1 MRLAQRLAVDLTE
14 SPWAKRVA
22 LARAAGHVEFD
33 LTNSNPLTAGFVAAP
48 TWAPAYARALSD
60 YPTPRKGLLAAREA
74 VARYYAQR
82 SAYVAPERIQMGA
95 SVSEIYSALLM
106 TLCDPGDAI
115 LVPRPSYPLLQWLAR
130 FVDVRVLPYSL
141 VYASGW
147 RIDVHDVR
155 DAIAANV
162 KAIVAFAPNN
172 PTGQYLSEGEWRA
185 LNEQCCNH
193 DLALVV
199 DEVFADYTL
208 SQLPPGKLRTVLG
221 QVTESCATTVT
232 ISGLSKVAALPQ
244 MKLAWCAVAGRD
256 ADLLLSRLEMIAPT
270 YLTPAPAAQNVMSEL
285 LAVGEKT
292 RADIC
297 CRLQKNLA
305 ETQRSCAGTPVSA
318 LAVEAGWNVT
328 LKLPSL
334 VSEPRWMEA
343 LLAAGVVAQP
353 GSFYDFHG
361 GPHIVLS
368 LLTEP
373 QLFEAALARIHAVAS
388 TLALCTIE

>member
-1 MRLAQRLAVDLTE
+1 MRLAKRLAVDLAE

-22 LARAAGHVEFD
+22 LARAAGDVEFD
-33 LTNSNPLTAGFVAAP
+33 LTNSNPLTAGFATEP
-48 TWAPAYARALSD
+48 TWALSYARALSD

-74 VARYYAQR
+74 VTRYYSQR
-82 SAYVAPERIQMGA
+82 SANVDPSRIQMGA

-147 RIDVHDVR
+147 RVDIHDVR

-162 KAIVAFAPNN
+162 KAVIAFAPNN
-172 PTGQYLSEGEWRA
+172 PTGQYLSVGEWRA
-185 LNEQCCNH
+185 LNEQCCKH
-193 DLALVV
+193 DLALIV
-199 DEVFADYTL
+199 DEVFTDYALTE
-208 SQLPPGKLRTVLG
+208 LPPGKLRTALAEVDD
-221 QVTESCATTVT
+221 SSATTVI

-270 YLTPAPAAQNVMSEL
+270 YLTPAPAAQTVMSEL
-285 LAVGEKT
+285 FAVGEKT

-297 CRLQKNLA
+297 LRLHENLDQ
-305 ETQRSCAGTPVSA
+305 TQRSCAGTWVSA

-328 LKLPSL
+328 LKLPNL
-334 VSEPRWMEA
+334 VSEARWMEA
-343 LLAAGVVAQP
+343 LLAAGVLVQP

-373 QLFEAALARIHAVAS
+373 RLLEAALVRIHAVAS
-388 TLALCTIE
+388 TLALCTVE